1 MVFIFYFLSSFSL
14 YLDLEMQAESHRAE
28 LDTLKSDMDTLRNT
42 IETSTKS
49 LNDANQVL
57 ADKQIE
63 IDELLVNL
71 QTKRSRLT
79 EYNNRI
85 HSLHQKEQQLIKE
98 RRDIE
103 LQLEK
108 NKHSIVDLQNIVK
121 ESVRRRQLI
130 IDKHGRWIEEEKEK
144 FGVPGGQYDF
154 ASMNIAKMQKDA
166 KDDKE
171 KVTKMSKHVDERAM
185 TLLEQKRAMYKQV
198 SKVYLKQFK
207 IFNQQQNPLLLIYD
221 QYFDSS
227 VIS

>member
-1 MVFIFYFLSSFSL
+1 MQ
-14 YLDLEMQAESHRAE
+14 LDTQRSE
-28 LDTLKSDMDTLRNT
+28 LDTLTSDMDTLRNT
-42 IETSTKS
+42 IDTSTQS
-49 LNDANQVL
+49 LADANEILSKKQIHVNELL
-57 ADKQIE
+57 AD
-63 IDELLVNL
+63 L

-98 RRDIE
+98 RREIE

-121 ESVRRRQLI
+121 ESLRRRHLI

-144 FGVPGGQYDF
+144 FGVAGGQYDF
-154 ASMNIAKMQKDA
+154 AAMNITKMQKDA

-198 SKVYLKQFK
+198 S
-207 IFNQQQNPLLLIYD
+207 NLL
-221 QYFDSS
+221 FDDT
-227 VIS
+227 

>member
-1 MVFIFYFLSSFSL
+1 MTSNLFEASTYLC
-14 YLDLEMQAESHRAE
+14 LDLEMQVQSQRSE
-28 LDTLKSDMDTLRNT
+28 LDTLTSDMDTLRHI
-42 IETSTKS
+42 IETCTKTF
-49 LNDANQVL
+49 NDNNQTLSNKQTEV
-57 ADKQIE
+57 DK
-63 IDELLVNL
+63 LLTNL

-85 HSLHQKEQQLIKE
+85 HSLNQKEQQLIKE

-108 NKHSIVDLQNIVK
+108 NKHSIVDLQNTVK
-121 ESVRRRQLI
+121 ESIRRRQLI
-130 IDKHGRWIEEEKEK
+130 IDKHGRWIEEEKDK
-144 FGVPGGQYDF
+144 FGQAGGQYDF

-198 SKVYLKQFK
+198 SKV
-207 IFNQQQNPLLLIYD
+207 
-221 QYFDSS
+221 
-227 VIS
+227 

>member
-1 MVFIFYFLSSFSL
+1 MNALRSTIANTT
-14 YLDLEMQAESHRAE
+14 E
-28 LDTLKSDMDTLRNT
+28 TLNEAT
-42 IETSTKS
+42 
-49 LNDANQVL
+49 QVIGE
-57 ADKQIE
+57 KQKDV
-63 IDELLVNL
+63 DELLADL
-71 QTKRSRLT
+71 QTKRSRLS

-98 RRDIE
+98 RREIE

-108 NKHSIVDLQNIVK
+108 NKHAIVDLQNIVK

-144 FGVPGGQYDF
+144 FGVAGGQYDF

-198 SKVYLKQFK
+198 SRPKHSFIRFTFFFFFSY
-207 IFNQQQNPLLLIYD
+207 
-221 QYFDSS
+221 
-227 VIS
+227 

>member
-1 MVFIFYFLSSFSL
+1 VNPSNFANIS
-14 YLDLEMQAESHRAE
+14 LDLEMQLDSQRSE
-28 LDTLKSDMDTLRNT
+28 LDTLTSDMNTLRNT
-42 IETSTKS
+42 IENSTEN
-49 LNDANQVL
+49 LNDANKTL
-57 ADKQIE
+57 ANRQIE
-63 IDELLVNL
+63 VDKLLSNL

-98 RRDIE
+98 RREIE

-108 NKHSIVDLQNIVK
+108 NKHSFVDLQSIIK
-121 ESVRRRQLI
+121 DSVRRRQLI

-144 FGVPGGQYDF
+144 FGTAGGQYDF
-154 ASMNIAKMQKDA
+154 SSMNISKMQKDA

-198 SKVYLKQFK
+198 SQ
-207 IFNQQQNPLLLIYD
+207 IY
-221 QYFDSS
+221 F
-227 VIS
+227 IL

>member
-1 MVFIFYFLSSFSL
+1 
-14 YLDLEMQAESHRAE
+14 
-28 LDTLKSDMDTLRNT
+28 MDTLRNT
-42 IETSTKS
+42 IATSTQG
-49 LNDANQVL
+49 LNDANEVL
-57 ADKQIE
+57 AEKQADVE
-63 IDELLVNL
+63 ELLSKL
-71 QTKRSRLT
+71 QSKRSRLT

-108 NKHSIVDLQNIVK
+108 NKHAIVDLQNIVK

-144 FGVPGGQYDF
+144 FGVTGGQYDF
-154 ASMNIAKMQKDA
+154 ASMNITKMQKDA

-198 SKVYLKQFK
+198 SV
-207 IFNQQQNPLLLIYD
+207 
-221 QYFDSS
+221 
-227 VIS
+227 

>member
-1 MVFIFYFLSSFSL
+1 MQ
-14 YLDLEMQAESHRAE
+14 LESQRSE
-28 LDTLKSDMDTLRNT
+28 LDTLTSDMNTLRQT
-42 IETSTKS
+42 IETSTQG
-49 LNDANQVL
+49 LNDANEHL
-57 ADKQIE
+57 SDKQIHVE
-63 IDELLVNL
+63 ELLSNL
-71 QTKRSRLT
+71 QSKRSRLT

-85 HSLHQKEQQLIKE
+85 HLLHQKEQQLIKE

-121 ESVRRRQLI
+121 ESIRRRQLI

-144 FGVPGGQYDF
+144 FGLAGGQYDF
-154 ASMNIAKMQKDA
+154 ASMNITKMQKDA

-198 SKVYLKQFK
+198 NVK
-207 IFNQQQNPLLLIYD
+207 ILFVRSTFVFLVTNETKKSLER
-221 QYFDSS
+221 
-227 VIS
+227 

>member
-1 MVFIFYFLSSFSL
+1 VNPSNFANIS
-14 YLDLEMQAESHRAE
+14 LDLEMQLDSQRSE
-28 LDTLKSDMDTLRNT
+28 LDTLTSDMNTLRNT
-42 IETSTKS
+42 IENSTEN
-49 LNDANQVL
+49 LNDANKTL
-57 ADKQIE
+57 ANRQIE
-63 IDELLVNL
+63 VDKLLSNL

-98 RRDIE
+98 RREIE

-108 NKHSIVDLQNIVK
+108 NKHSMVDLQNIVK

-144 FGVPGGQYDF
+144 FGTPGGQYDF

-185 TLLEQKRAMYKQV
+185 TLLEQKRTMYKQV
-198 SKVYLKQFK
+198 SKYF
-207 IFNQQQNPLLLIYD
+207 LLL
-221 QYFDSS
+221 F
-227 VIS
+227 